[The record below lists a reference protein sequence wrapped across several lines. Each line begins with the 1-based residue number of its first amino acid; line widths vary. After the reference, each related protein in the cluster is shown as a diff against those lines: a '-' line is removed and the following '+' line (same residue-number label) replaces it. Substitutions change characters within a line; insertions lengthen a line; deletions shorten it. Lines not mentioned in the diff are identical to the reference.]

1 MKFTPFKFQVP
12 LAAGGISLMA
22 FNYLQFAMPHVK
34 GLIKFSDI
42 PWDKLTTGQTVLYA
56 PLIGIMFVFTLIAF
70 ISTLILLKSIVQWRF
85 KEKNEYDN
93 FMSGPPTMA
102 IGIFVPVA
110 SMSMLANVF
119 LAPVGFFLSIVS
131 SNVQQ
136 MMFPALIYFGVLW
149 VVLFMLEFKF
159 LKNWLTKPLDSTKLN
174 FIWLIDVFAF
184 GLVNLTGTGIASM
197 STNEE
202 ISSIAAF
209 ASLVALSIGVFLLVA
224 KLGYLLYLQ
233 IRSTSLPQNPVL
245 PSFFLMIP
253 ITCLFGIS
261 FYRIALYLNTTF
273 KLEIKVMSFFLIN
286 FSYVIAI
293 GWGIFTVYLL
303 SNYFKEY
310 FYKSEFAAPQWA
322 MV

>member
-12 LAAGGISLMA
+12 LAAGGITLMA
-22 FNYLQFAMPHVK
+22 FNYLQFAIPHGK
-34 GLIKFSDI
+34 GLIKLSEI
-42 PWDKLTTGQTVLYA
+42 PWDKLTTGQTILYA
-56 PLIGIMFVFTLIAF
+56 TLIGIMFVFTVIAF
-70 ISTLILLKSIVQWRF
+70 VSTLILLNSIVKWRF
-85 KEKNEYDN
+85 GQKDEYDS
-93 FMSGPPTMA
+93 FMSGPPTQA
-102 IGIFVPVA
+102 VGIFVPIA

-119 LAPVGFFLSIVS
+119 LAPLGFFLPAVS

-136 MMFPALIYFGVLW
+136 MMFPALIYYGLLW
-149 VVLFMLEFKF
+149 VGLFMFEFKL

-174 FIWLIDVFAF
+174 FVWLIDVFAF

-197 STNEE
+197 SANKE

-209 ASLVALSIGVFLLVA
+209 ASLVALSVGIFLLVA
-224 KLGYLLYLQ
+224 KLGYLIYLQ
-233 IRSTSLPQNPVL
+233 IRSASLPQNPVL

-261 FYRIALYLNTTF
+261 FYRIALYLHSTYN
-273 KLEIKVMSFFLIN
+273 LEIKVLSFFLIN
-286 FSYVIAI
+286 FSYVITI

-303 SNYFKEY
+303 SNYFMEY